1 MNRRVLLLS
10 SLVLLAAC
18 KAPPPPP
25 PPPGE
30 DSFPSVERPVA
41 EIVSA
46 QFSDEESREQAGEA
60 RRVMDLM
67 GIAPGSAV
75 ADIGAGRGYYTVNL
89 SRRVGEGGRVYAED
103 IFENTVNDLRGRVH
117 AEGFNNVS
125 VVLGTPGDPKLPPQS
140 LDRALL
146 VHMYHEI
153 ENPYEL
159 LWNLRTSLK
168 PGALVGIVDA
178 DRPTRNHGT
187 PPWLLDCEVL
197 AIGFERQA
205 LHELDGKSYL
215 AIYVATKPRP
225 RPIDIQPCRSA
236 P

>member
-1 MNRRVLLLS
+1 MTGRVFFLLS
-10 SLVLLAAC
+10 FALLAAC
-18 KAPPPPP
+18 KAPPAPPE
-25 PPPGE
+25 PPGE

-46 QFSDEESREQAGEA
+46 QFSDEESRERAGEA

-67 GIAPGSAV
+67 GIAPGSVV

-89 SRRVGEGGRVYAED
+89 SRRVGDAGRIYAED

-117 AEGFNNVS
+117 AEGFSNVS
-125 VVLGTPGDPKLPPQS
+125 VVLGTPDDPKLPPAS

-178 DRPTRNHGT
+178 DRPTRSHGT
-187 PPWLLDCEVL
+187 PPWLLDCEVTT
-197 AIGFERQA
+197 IGFERQA

-215 AIYVATKPRP
+215 AIYAATKPRP

>member
-1 MNRRVLLLS
+1 MNRRAILLC
-10 SLVLLAAC
+10 SLVLLASC
-18 KAPPPPP
+18 KAPPEPP

-67 GIAPGSAV
+67 GIAPGSTV

-89 SRRVGEGGRVYAED
+89 SRRVGEAGRVYAED
-103 IFENTVNDLRGRVH
+103 IFENTVNDLSGRVK
-117 AEGFNNVS
+117 AAGYGNVS
-125 VVLGTPGDPKLPPQS
+125 IVLGTPGDPKLPPQS

-187 PPWLLDCEVL
+187 PPWLLECEVTT
-197 AIGFERQA
+197 IGFERQA

-215 AIYVATKPRP
+215 AIYTATGERP